1 MKLLLDQNL
10 SFRLVPRLHRSF
22 PESKHVKDYGLTGDD
37 DDAIWR
43 LAADQGMVI
52 VTKDSDFFN
61 RSVLRGHPPKVI
73 QLSLGNCSTDRVFQ
87 VLSQAE
93 DVIKEFGETPT
104 ESLLV
109 LE

>member
-10 SFRLVPRLHRSF
+10 SFRLVPKLDSVF
-22 PESKHVKDYGLTGDD
+22 PNSKHVKDFGLTGDD
-37 DDAIWR
+37 DDSIWN
-43 LAADQGMVI
+43 LAADQEFAI

-73 QLSLGNCSTDRVFQ
+73 QLRVGNCSTSRI
-87 VLSQAE
+87 LALLLREE
-93 DVIKEFGETPT
+93 DAIKEFLKYPA

-109 LE
+109 VE